1 MQLIN
6 KVNKEICFSLCVI
19 CIFSKCAWVVLFNDK
34 KDITVTYAFQ
44 KILGQLDCKLNKIQV
59 DKDIEFYK
67 TFKRSMK
74 LWLQDNHI
82 EIHLTNNEAEHVVA
96 ERFNR
101 ILKNTI
107 NQ

>member
-1 MQLIN
+1 
-6 KVNKEICFSLCVI
+6 
-19 CIFSKCAWVVLFNDK
+19 
-34 KDITVTYAFQ
+34 
-44 KILGQLDCKLNKIQV
+44 
-59 DKDIEFYK
+59 
-67 TFKRSMK
+67 MK